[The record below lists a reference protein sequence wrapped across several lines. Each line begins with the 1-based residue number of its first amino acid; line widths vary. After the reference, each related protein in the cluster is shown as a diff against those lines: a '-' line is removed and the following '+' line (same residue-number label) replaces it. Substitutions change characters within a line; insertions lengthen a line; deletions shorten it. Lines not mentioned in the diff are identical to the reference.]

1 MNLKLLFIF
10 VCVLISFV
18 LFGCKNDG
26 IKFYRESGVQQLMND
41 AKENLNINSN
51 TPTTTRSKSGVVI
64 YKDNSTSNTTGG
76 SANFGPKD
84 INFGVPIK

>member
-18 LFGCKNDG
+18 LFGCKQDG
-26 IKFYRESGVQQLMND
+26 IKFYRESGVQKMVND
-41 AKENLNINSN
+41 AKD
-51 TPTTTRSKSGVVI
+51 TFGFAPPTTSRSKSGVVI
-64 YKDNSTSNTTGG
+64 YRDNNVKDTTGG

-84 INFGVPIK
+84 IEFGVPGQ